1 MRRAETL
8 PALAAVKASSCGAP
22 DDGLFMMVCSLN
34 EVATVCR
41 IGDYDGLEEPL
52 RLVAAHRPLFP
63 AYYPPQ
69 YAILRSSS
77 IPYRDACRA
86 ISRRGGD
93 SRSRSARHAG
103 SSAFR

>member
-52 RLVAAHRPLFP
+52 RLVAAPFP
-63 AYYPPQ
+63 G
-69 YAILRSSS
+69 ILPSAVCHPSFL
-77 IPYRDACRA
+77 INP
-86 ISRRGGD
+86 IS
-93 SRSRSARHAG
+93 
-103 SSAFR
+103 